1 MGRYLDAMKVMTVDP
16 ACHRLG
22 EIADELSAR
31 LDAVEKRRCPC
42 DAAAR
47 PPAPEPG
54 QPAAP
59 Q

>member
-1 MGRYLDAMKVMTVDP
+1 MGRYLDEMKVMTVDP

-31 LDAVEKRRCPC
+31 LDAIEKRCCRCNA
-42 DAAAR
+42 DAR
-47 PPAPEPG
+47 PPPLEPA
-54 QPAAP
+54 QSAAP